1 MQGKNATPRSISF
14 VRQFTLYGMLA
25 YKLTTMHNNSLTK
38 KITRFSPLLGALLLS
53 ACAQLQQD
61 TPAQIVRGQPSVLG
75 SASQSQPAAAVA
87 ASNGSKAT
95 TQAMAIGGSLRP
107 RAIAGGQA
115 THTVQ
120 PGETVYRIA
129 VNNGLRYQDLAE
141 WNNLEGFNIKVG
153 QVLRLTPPGTAS
165 ASAQAA
171 AVEGK
176 PIESRP
182 ATGQMPASA
191 KAPSGAAADGV
202 EIKRYPKALKLP
214 YSEEASKSLPALSEG
229 NGKTASPA
237 PVNMPA
243 TVTATP
249 KTDASASVPATD
261 NNAAGDKVKATGPVW
276 GWPTQGSVIRGF
288 SDQNKGLDIGG
299 KAGQPVVAAADG
311 KVVYSG
317 NGLRGYGKLIIL
329 RHDKTFLSAYAHN
342 SQLLVKE
349 GQTVKKGQKIAEMG
363 STDTDQVKLHFEI
376 RQLGKPVDPSKYLE
390 QHS

>member
-1 MQGKNATPRSISF
+1 MQNS
-14 VRQFTLYGMLA
+14 
-25 YKLTTMHNNSLTK
+25 SLTQ
-38 KITRFSPLLGALLLS
+38 KIIRFSPLFTALLLS

-75 SASQSQPAAAVA
+75 TASSSQPAAVA
-87 ASNGSKAT
+87 NNSGKAT
-95 TQAMAIGGSLRP
+95 TQAIAIGGSPQP
-107 RAIAGGQA
+107 RAVATGKT

-141 WNNLEGFNIKVG
+141 WNNLDGFNIKVG
-153 QVLRLTPPGTAS
+153 QVLRLTPPGSSSAATAVAPV
-165 ASAQAA
+165 ASKPVDTKPANGQAP
-171 AVEGK
+171 VD
-176 PIESRP
+176 
-182 ATGQMPASA
+182 A
-191 KAPSGAAADGV
+191 KAPSSAAANGA

-214 YSEEASKSLPALSEG
+214 YSEEASKSLTAQSEG
-229 NGKTASPA
+229 NGKAINPT
-237 PVNMPA
+237 PA
-243 TVTATP
+243 TTPASAAATA
-249 KTDASASVPATD
+249 KADASAPSAAPG
-261 NNAAGDKVKATGPVW
+261 NNGADDKAKAAGPVW

-363 STDTDQVKLHFEI
+363 NTDTDQTKLHFEI